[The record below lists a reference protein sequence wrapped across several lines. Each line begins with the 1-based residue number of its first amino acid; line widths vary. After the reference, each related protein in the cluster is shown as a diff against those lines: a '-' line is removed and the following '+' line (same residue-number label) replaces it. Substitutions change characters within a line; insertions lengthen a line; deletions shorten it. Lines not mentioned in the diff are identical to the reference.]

1 MSVNTQKFLN
11 TLWEFTRVK
20 EDKENFIQKAL
31 KVCKVFKVKPLKTP
45 KPDIPSKKTAY
56 NLFCREIRKTKK
68 ELQGVPV
75 SKASAII
82 SKKWKKVKASGK
94 KMKKYKELYEEEKQR
109 HEVALER
116 YQEDPADEMEI
127 INLHKKCNKKNKV
140 LQPKALSKSDEPKK
154 V

>member
-1 MSVNTQKFLN
+1 MQKFFN

-20 EDKENFIQKAL
+20 EDKDNFNQKAL
-31 KVCKVFKVKPLKTP
+31 KVFKVFKVKPLKTP
-45 KPDIPSKKTAY
+45 KPDVSSKKTAY
-56 NLFCREIRKTKK
+56 NLFCKDIRKTKK

-75 SKASAII
+75 SKASVII
-82 SKKWKKVKASGK
+82 SKEWKKVKASEK